1 MHPFPVLL
9 NYELSKPGGYGMA
22 YCAPAAQVN
31 MNRLFWL
38 KGTQQDPPDTTTV
51 WLQLVNGF

>member
-9 NYELSKPGGYGMA
+9 NYEHLTLEDKLA

-38 KGTQQDPPDTTTV
+38 KGTQEDPSDTTTV
-51 WLQLVNGF
+51 WLEQVKGF